1 MPRSAKKLALGRI
14 VQALLALAGFGTFA
28 MLVRKVEFGQ
38 IISAPSGSFP
48 LLVLAIIAL
57 AFINY
62 SFDTLSWWLVAG
74 EQRPS
79 FWRLMSIRARAEALT
94 NTLPGGA
101 LIGEPMKVMLL
112 LESSTMSRAEA
123 TTSFLLSKFSIIVG
137 QICYVVLGV
146 ALSFTIIN
154 NASHSAFGTGH
165 AGWLV
170 LGVSITML
178 ALMIALLAAMVW
190 MQPLMRWLLPTVPT
204 TKWRRR
210 WNLFVAEAH
219 AIEALIARAARRGG
233 GALMLSLL
241 CAFIAWALN
250 AVEAYLIVRWL
261 GIDGTFMQLYAIDSV
276 SCVIRMV
283 LFVLPIGLGG
293 QDWTI
298 TGLMMAHG
306 FSDPVG
312 ASASLVTLKRGRE
325 FLVIAIGLILLL
337 VMPRRAQVVQQSPAD
352 LQVEEEGLETES
364 IAAQR

>member
-1 MPRSAKKLALGRI
+1 MTRSAKRLALGRI
-14 VQALLALAGFGTFA
+14 VQALLALAGFGMFA

-38 IISAPSGSFP
+38 IISAASGSFP
-48 LLVLAIIAL
+48 LLVLAILAL

-74 EQRPS
+74 EKRPS

-165 AGWLV
+165 VGWLV
-170 LGVSITML
+170 LAVSIAML
-178 ALMIALLAAMVW
+178 VLMIALLAAMVW
-190 MQPLMRWLLPTVPT
+190 MQPLVRWLLPTVPT
-204 TKWRRR
+204 SKWRRR
-210 WNLFVAEAH
+210 WNGFVAEAH

-250 AVEAYLIVRWL
+250 AVEAWLIVRWL

-283 LFVLPIGLGG
+283 LFVLPIGIGG

-306 FSDPVG
+306 FRDPVG
-312 ASASLVTLKRGRE
+312 ASATLVTLKRGRE
-325 FLVIAIGLILLL
+325 FLVIAIGLVLLML
-337 VMPRRAQVVQQSPAD
+337 MPRRSPAAQPSAD
-352 LQVEEEGLETES
+352 LNIDEERLEAADS
-364 IAAQR
+364 IATRQ